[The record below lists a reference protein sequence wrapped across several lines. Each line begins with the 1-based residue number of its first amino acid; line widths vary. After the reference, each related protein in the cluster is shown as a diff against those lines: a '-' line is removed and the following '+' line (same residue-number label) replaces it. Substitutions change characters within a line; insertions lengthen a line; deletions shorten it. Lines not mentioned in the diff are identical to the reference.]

1 MARILTVSLL
11 TMASTATIG
20 SFSARGAEHGDGWK
34 TPSEDV
40 AFSKLPSDVRMVR
53 EGFLWIEAEDFKD
66 YGEWRLD
73 TQFVHLMGSAYLI
86 AGGIGKPIRDAAT
99 EVNVS
104 TAGRHRLWVRAK
116 NWLKDPSPGR
126 FTVSVNGVRSGKVLG
141 AAETQAWIWQSAGEF
156 DLPSGATRITLHD
169 LTGYFA
175 RCDSLLLTTDLAYT
189 PPNEPNDLS
198 RERARLS
205 GRSLEVRDEGAFDVI
220 VVGGGTAGCCAA
232 IASARLGGKTA
243 LIQNRPVL
251 GGNASIELG
260 VGVAGASARHRNA
273 RETGII
279 EEVNQIKRR
288 HGHRSVSEAFRMLT
302 EAERGLTVFYNRHA
316 VGVEKD
322 SGGLITAVKAIDT
335 LTGLYSRYRG
345 RLFIDCTGDG
355 WVGYYAGAKY
365 RMGRESREEFGED
378 LAPSLADAITMSG
391 CLMDNLSV
399 GFRAEDTGKPVKY
412 VPPPWA
418 AKLPSGEAFGRAIRR
433 LNTGEWWLEHPGD
446 IDDLYDAERARD
458 ELIRITFGYWNHI
471 KNDWAGREQAA
482 NWDLVYV
489 PHMDAKRETR
499 RLIGD
504 YILKQQDVQR
514 AVPFSDRISY
524 GGWSI
529 DVHHPRGVFSGK
541 EGPYDCDPHVPIY
554 SIPYRCLYSV
564 NIENL
569 LFAGRDI
576 SVTHIALGTVR
587 VMGTLATLG
596 QAAGTAA
603 ALCLRHN
610 VSPRRLGQE
619 HIVELQQM
627 LLKNDQYIP
636 ELKNEDPADLARRA
650 TVTASSTAGVDEFTR
665 DRVQPA
671 ERHELNMPRAVMF
684 PRGLHRDIKS
694 IDLLLH
700 SELDEP
706 VELTLHLRSAP
717 AKGDFSCTQDLAA
730 GRATLAPQQRAWVR
744 FPINGVIDQPY
755 LWVWLPKTPGVSWYL
770 TSAAPNDTCRAY
782 GGGGG
787 RNWTVVNQ
795 SYAFCVDPPLA
806 FQTDI
811 RPENVI
817 NGVTRTVDATSNL
830 WASDPNQPMPQWIE
844 LTFDSPVNLNTVYLT
859 FDTDLDS
866 RFGGSA
872 LSPRCVR
879 DYALTA
885 FDGAQWREV
894 AKVTDNY
901 QRRRAHMC
909 GAASLTKLRL
919 TVQATHGDRS
929 ARVFEVRAYME

>member
-1 MARILTVSLL
+1 MARTLAVTLL
-11 TMASTATIG
+11 ATASMTAIT
-20 SFSARGAEHGDGWK
+20 SPPARGAEQSGGWK
-34 TPSEDV
+34 TPSEGV
-40 AFSKLPSDVRMVR
+40 VFRKPPSDVRMVR
-53 EGFLWIEAEDFKD
+53 QGFLWIEAEDFKD

-86 AGGIGKPIRDAAT
+86 AGGIGRPVRDATT

-104 TAGRHRLWVRAK
+104 RAGRYRLWVRAR
-116 NWLKDPSPGR
+116 NWLQDHSPGR
-126 FTVSVNGVRSGKVLG
+126 FTVSVNGVRSGQVLG
-141 AAETQAWIWQSAGEF
+141 AGEPGAWIWQSAGEF
-156 DLPSGATRITLHD
+156 DLPSGMTRIALHD

-175 RCDSLLLTTDLAYT
+175 RCDSLLLVADMSYT
-189 PPNEPNDLS
+189 PPNEPNDLL
-198 RERARLS
+198 RERATLS
-205 GRSLEVRDEGAFDVI
+205 GRSLEPRDEGAFDVI

-232 IASARLGGKTA
+232 IVSARLGARTS
-243 LIQNRPVL
+243 LIQDRPVL

-279 EEVNQIKRR
+279 EEVSQIKRR
-288 HGHRSVSEAFRMLT
+288 QGHRSVSEAFRMLT
-302 EAERGLTVFYNRHA
+302 ESERNLVVFTNRRV

-322 SGGLITAVKAIDT
+322 SGGPIAAVKAVDT
-335 LTGLYSRYRG
+335 LTGCYSRYRG

-365 RMGRESREEFGED
+365 RMGRESREEFGEV
-378 LAPSLADAITMSG
+378 LAPSQADAITMSG

-399 GFRAEDTGKPVKY
+399 GFRAVDTGELVEY

-471 KNDWAGREQAA
+471 KNSWTGREQAA
-482 NWDLVYV
+482 TWDLVYV
-489 PHMDAKRETR
+489 PHMDARRETR

-504 YILKQQDVQR
+504 YILKQQDVQQ
-514 AVPFSDRISY
+514 AVPFPDRISY
-524 GGWSI
+524 GGWSV
-529 DVHHPRGVFSGK
+529 DVHHPKGILSAK

-554 SIPYRCLYSV
+554 SIPYRCLYSANV
-564 NIENL
+564 ENL

-619 HIVELQQM
+619 HIAELQQT

-650 TVTASSTAGVDEFTR
+650 KVTASSTAGIDEFTR
-665 DRVQPA
+665 DRVQPT
-671 ERHELNMPRAVMF
+671 ESHELNMPRAVMF
-684 PRGLHRDIKS
+684 PRGLHREIKS

-700 SELDEP
+700 SELDVP
-706 VELTLHLRSAP
+706 IELTLHLRGAP
-717 AKGDFSCTQDLAA
+717 AKGDFSSADDLAT
-730 GRATLAPQQRAWVR
+730 GNATLAPRRQSWVK
-744 FPINGVIDQPY
+744 FPVNITGDQPC
-755 LWVWLPKTPGVSWYL
+755 LWVWLPRTPGVSWYL
-770 TSAAPNDTCRAY
+770 TSTAPNDTCRAY

-787 RNWTVVNQ
+787 RNWAVVNQ
-795 SYAFCVDPPLA
+795 SYAFSVDPPLA

-817 NGVTRTVDATSNL
+817 NGVTRTVGTKSNL
-830 WASDPNQPMPQWIE
+830 WASDPGQPMPQWIE
-844 LTFDSPVNLNTVYLT
+844 LTFDSAVRLNAVYLT

-866 RFGGSA
+866 RFGISPISPKCIREYT
-872 LSPRCVR
+872 LS
-879 DYALTA
+879 A
-885 FDGAQWREV
+885 FDGAQWREL

-901 QRRRAHMC
+901 QRRRAHPC
-909 GAASLTKLRL
+909 AAASVRKLRL

-929 ARVFEVRAYME
+929 ARVFEIRAYLE